1 MENLIEPEK
10 TLLLQEETYLIRGAI
25 FEVYKEIGSG
35 FLEAVYQQ
43 CLEREFT
50 RRQIPF
56 QSQPDLSISYKGETL
71 NLTYKPDFVCYGKI
85 LIELKAV
92 KVLVDE
98 HRA

>member
-43 CLEREFT
+43 CMEREFSI
-50 RRQIPF
+50 RQIPF
-56 QSQPDLSISYKGETL
+56 QSQPELAISYKA
-71 NLTYKPDFVCYGKI
+71 KS
-85 LIELKAV
+85 
-92 KVLVDE
+92 
-98 HRA
+98 